1 MGVEGGE
8 VDSSRAATTRI
19 GISPD
24 VDRESSAQDSGA
36 VDQKLAWVTER
47 HEGGMTCRS
56 SCVVAVVYGSI
67 GGSVGVGGGVG
78 VEGEGD
84 VERTLAVELALGL
97 DLDFSVVSW
106 SHQASQQ
113 CGDADLILGPG
124 MAAACIAGLAWH
136 RGRSERG
143 GLWTRPAVY
152 GQDSTSPQSTAQHS
166 RKNERAEKDRAGQN
180 SDQR

>member
-24 VDRESSAQDSGA
+24 VARESSAQDSGA
-36 VDQKLAWVTER
+36 VDEKLAWVTER

-78 VEGEGD
+78 VEGEGEGD

-106 SHQASQQ
+106 SH
-113 CGDADLILGPG
+113 
-124 MAAACIAGLAWH
+124 
-136 RGRSERG
+136 
-143 GLWTRPAVY
+143 
-152 GQDSTSPQSTAQHS
+152 
-166 RKNERAEKDRAGQN
+166 
-180 SDQR
+180 